1 MKFETK
7 IAKLGIQKEVENILN
22 EAELYNPETDVPSIL
37 ELSKL
42 RNQDI
47 FEVVGNYING
57 EERYDY
63 ENNYEETEWDY
74 NMQLK
79 TFMKVFQIENKAELT
94 HLFVL
99 GLAESGYVLAY
110 GVTEDIVLVIDE
122 KH

>member
-7 IAKLGIQKEVENILN
+7 CKKLGIEKDVEQILA
-22 EAELYNPETDVPSIL
+22 EAELYNPENDVCSIL

-47 FEVVGNYING
+47 FEVIGNYINT

-63 ENNYEETEWDY
+63 TCEEETEWDY
-74 NMQLK
+74 NMHLK
-79 TFMKVFQIENKAELT
+79 TFMKVFQIENKSELN

-110 GVTEDIVLVIDE
+110 GVTEDVVLVIDE